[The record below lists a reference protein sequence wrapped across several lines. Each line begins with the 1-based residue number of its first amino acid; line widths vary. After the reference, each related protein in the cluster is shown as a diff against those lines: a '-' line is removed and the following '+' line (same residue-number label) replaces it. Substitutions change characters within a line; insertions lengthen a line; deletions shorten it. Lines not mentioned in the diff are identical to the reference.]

1 MMYDMENTLRVGGYL
16 RVSTD
21 EQSRSGLGLGAQQER
36 IQTEADRRGWEVEW
50 FIDESY
56 SARDLDRPGIQAAL
70 TAASTGECH
79 AIVVAK
85 LDRLSRSVFDLS
97 GLLRR
102 GEREGWGLVL
112 LDFDLD
118 TTTPTGKLVAHV
130 VSAVAE
136 FERDRVRERT
146 REALAV
152 AKANGQRLGR
162 PPVLSDEVVQRV
174 AAERTSGATMKAIAD
189 RLNHDGVPTAQGG
202 RQWWPSTVRAGLA
215 RSE

>member
-1 MMYDMENTLRVGGYL
+1 MDDGYS
-16 RVSTD
+16 V
-21 EQSRSGLGLGAQQER
+21 
-36 IQTEADRRGWEVEW
+36 
-50 FIDESY
+50 
-56 SARDLDRPGIQAAL
+56 RDLDRLGIKAAL
-70 TAASTGECH
+70 QSVSSGECS

-102 GEREGWGLVL
+102 GEQEGWGLVL

-152 AKANGQRLGR
+152 AKANGQQLGR
-162 PPVLSDEVVQRV
+162 PPTLAEDVVHRLV
-174 AAERTSGATMKAIAD
+174 AERRAGATLKAIATG
-189 RLNHDGVPTAQGG
+189 LNDDGVPTAHNG
-202 RQWWPSTVRAGLA
+202 REWWPSTVKSVLDRAG
-215 RSE
+215 